1 MGMEAVASILVGFSE
16 QNTLGK
22 VDITCSVGLQDAG
35 QVAVDELWHQFSRIQ
50 DADQVESCGKTI

>member
-1 MGMEAVASILVGFSE
+1 MGMEVVASILVGFSE

-50 DADQVESCGKTI
+50 